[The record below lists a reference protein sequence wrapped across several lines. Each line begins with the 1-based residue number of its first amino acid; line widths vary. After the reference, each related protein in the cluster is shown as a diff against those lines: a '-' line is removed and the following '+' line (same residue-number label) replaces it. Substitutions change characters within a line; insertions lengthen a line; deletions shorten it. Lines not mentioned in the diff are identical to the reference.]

1 MATGRISNAELVRQG
16 YDAFNRGDLDAV
28 LELFDPAIEMGML
41 EDSPMTSEFRGHK
54 GFRAMIAE
62 NAEMFDAYR
71 NEPEEVIEAS
81 DESIV
86 VVVRSAAR
94 GRASGAEVEGRLA
107 HLWTIRDGKVVR
119 FEAFRSREDALRAA
133 PR

>member
-1 MATGRISNAELVRQG
+1 VATEKISNAELVRRG

-28 LELFDPAIEMGML
+28 LDLFDPEIEIGLL
-41 EDSPMTSEFRGHK
+41 EDSPMAGDFRGHA

-62 NAEMFDAYR
+62 NAEMFTAYR
-71 NEPEEVIEAS
+71 NEPEEVIEAT
-81 DESIV
+81 DEAIV
-86 VVVRSAAR
+86 VVIRSAAR

-119 FEAFRSREDALRAA
+119 FQPFASREDALRAA
-133 PR
+133 LD